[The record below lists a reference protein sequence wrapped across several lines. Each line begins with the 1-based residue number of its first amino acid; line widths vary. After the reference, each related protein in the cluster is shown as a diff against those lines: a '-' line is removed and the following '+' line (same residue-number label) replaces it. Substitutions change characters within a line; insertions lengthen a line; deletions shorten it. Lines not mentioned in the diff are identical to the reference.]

1 MIGRLTG
8 RATEI
13 TDSGC
18 ILDVNGVG
26 YLLSCS
32 TATLAALRDAGGP
45 VTLLVET
52 EVRQD
57 AILLTGFLTAAER
70 DTFRKLTAIQQ
81 VGRRVALDILS
92 ALPPERLAAAIRTG
106 DRAALKAVPGV
117 GPKLVDRLLT
127 ELKSWAGSIGGGD
140 AGAPAA
146 TTAAPAGQGVAADA
160 ISALANLG
168 LRGSAAQAAVSRA
181 VARLGEDAQVE
192 AVIRE
197 ALRELAPR

>member
-8 RATEI
+8 RPAEI
-13 TDSGC
+13 TETGC

-32 TATLAALRDAGGP
+32 TATLAALRDANGP

-57 AILLTGFLTAAER
+57 AILLAGFLSSTER

-92 ALPPERLAAAIRTG
+92 ALPPERLAAAIRTA
-106 DRAALKAVPGV
+106 DKAALRAVPGV

-127 ELKSWAGSIGGGD
+127 ELKSWAGTLGGE
-140 AGAPAA
+140 AGGPAA
-146 TTAAPAGQGVAADA
+146 AAAAPAGQGVAADA

-168 LRGSAAQAAVSRA
+168 LKGAAAQAAVSRA
-181 VARLGEDAQVE
+181 VARLGEEAQVE

>member
-8 RATEI
+8 RPAEI
-13 TDSGC
+13 TETGC

-32 TATLAALRDAGGP
+32 TATLAALRDTQGP

-57 AILLTGFLTAAER
+57 AILLAGFLSATER
-70 DTFRKLTAIQQ
+70 DAFRKLTTIQQ

-92 ALPPERLAAAIRTG
+92 ALPPERLAAAVRAG
-106 DRAALKAVPGV
+106 DKAALRAVPGV
-117 GPKLVDRLLT
+117 GPKLVERLLT
-127 ELKSWAGSIGGGD
+127 ELKSWAGTIGSD
-140 AGAPAA
+140 AAGPAAPA
-146 TTAAPAGQGVAADA
+146 AAPAGQGVAADA

-168 LRGSAAQAAVSRA
+168 LRGAQAQAAVSRA
-181 VARLGEDAQVE
+181 VARLGEGAQVE

>member
-8 RATEI
+8 RPAEI
-13 TDSGC
+13 TETGC

-32 TATLAALRDAGGP
+32 TATLAALRDANGP

-57 AILLTGFLTAAER
+57 AILLAGFLSVAER
-70 DTFRKLTAIQQ
+70 DAFRKLTAIQQ
-81 VGRRVALDILS
+81 VGRRVALEILS
-92 ALPPERLAAAIRTG
+92 ALPPERLAAAIRTA
-106 DRAALKAVPGV
+106 DKAALRAVPGV

-127 ELKSWAGSIGGGD
+127 ELKSWAGTIGGE
-140 AGAPAA
+140 AGGPAA
-146 TTAAPAGQGVAADA
+146 AATAPAGQGVAADA
-160 ISALANLG
+160 ISALAHLG
-168 LRGSAAQAAVSRA
+168 LKGAAAQAAVSRA
-181 VARLGEDAQVE
+181 VARLGEGAQVE

-197 ALRELAPR
+197 ALRELAPK

>member
-8 RATEI
+8 RAAEI
-13 TDSGC
+13 TESGC

-26 YLLSCS
+26 YLVSCS
-32 TATLAALRDAGGP
+32 TATLAALRDASGP

-57 AILLTGFLTAAER
+57 AILLTGFLSVAER

-92 ALPPERLAAAIRTG
+92 ALPPERLAAAIRTA
-106 DRAALKAVPGV
+106 DKAALKAVPGV

-127 ELKSWAGSIGGGD
+127 ELKSWAGTIGGSD
-140 AGAPAA
+140 AAAPAA
-146 TTAAPAGQGVAADA
+146 VAAPAGQGVAADA
-160 ISALANLG
+160 TSALANLG
-168 LRGSAAQAAVSRA
+168 LKGGAAQAAVSRA

>member
-8 RATEI
+8 RAAEI
-13 TDSGC
+13 TESGC

-26 YLLSCS
+26 YLVSCS
-32 TATLAALRDAGGP
+32 TATLAALRDASGP

-57 AILLTGFLTAAER
+57 AILLTGFLSVAER

-92 ALPPERLAAAIRTG
+92 ALPPERLAAAIRTA
-106 DRAALKAVPGV
+106 DKAALKAVSGV

-127 ELKSWAGSIGGGD
+127 ELKSWAGTIGGGD
-140 AGAPAA
+140 AGPAAPA
-146 TTAAPAGQGVAADA
+146 AAPAGQGVAADA

-168 LRGSAAQAAVSRA
+168 LKGGAAQAAVSRA

>member
-1 MIGRLTG
+1 VIGRLTG
-8 RATEI
+8 RAAEI
-13 TDSGC
+13 TEAGC

-26 YLLSCS
+26 YLVSCS

-57 AILLTGFLTAAER
+57 AILLTGFLSVSER

-92 ALPPERLAAAIRTG
+92 ALPPERLAAAIRTA
-106 DRAALKAVPGV
+106 DKPALKAVPGV

-127 ELKSWAGSIGGGD
+127 ELKSWAGNIGGTD
-140 AGAPAA
+140 AAAPAA
-146 TTAAPAGQGVAADA
+146 APVLGPGVAAEA
-160 ISALANLG
+160 VSALANLG
-168 LRGSAAQAAVSRA
+168 LRGAAAQAAVSRT

>member
-8 RATEI
+8 RAAEI
-13 TDSGC
+13 TDAGC

-26 YLLSCS
+26 YLVSCS

-57 AILLTGFLTAAER
+57 AILLTGFLNVAER
-70 DTFRKLTAIQQ
+70 DTFRRLTGIQQ

-92 ALPPERLAAAIRTG
+92 ALPPERLAAAIRTA
-106 DRAALKAVPGV
+106 DKPALKAVAGV

-127 ELKSWAGSIGGGD
+127 ELKSWAGTVGGTD
-140 AGAPAA
+140 AAAPAA
-146 TTAAPAGQGVAADA
+146 APVLGPGVAAEA
-160 ISALANLG
+160 VSALANLG
-168 LRGSAAQAAVSRA
+168 LRGAAAQAAVSRT